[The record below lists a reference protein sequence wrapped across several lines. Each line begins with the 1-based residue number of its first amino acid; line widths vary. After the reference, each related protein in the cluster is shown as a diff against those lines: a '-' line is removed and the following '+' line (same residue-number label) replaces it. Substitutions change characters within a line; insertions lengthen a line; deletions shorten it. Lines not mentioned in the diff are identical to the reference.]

1 MSSSSLDAL
10 GGETLI
16 CRIQSSRQPHCPRQ
30 VFDNDGFKAEAGGGE
45 GGEADTEVVGY
56 ASEEE
61 AGEASLAKI
70 ACQAGGSSLIVFGE
84 GGIAVDVL
92 AEAFAED
99 EFSVGER
106 EIGMEVS
113 AAGAL
118 NAVVGPEHL
127 RTVGGFDSVGKGMKA
142 VGAGEGD
149 VVERVP
155 VLGEDDVVE
164 AGGEGVDAGEDGVAV
179 GDGQGAAGEKV
190 QLHVDD
196 K

>member
-118 NAVVGPEHL
+118 
-127 RTVGGFDSVGKGMKA
+127 KA